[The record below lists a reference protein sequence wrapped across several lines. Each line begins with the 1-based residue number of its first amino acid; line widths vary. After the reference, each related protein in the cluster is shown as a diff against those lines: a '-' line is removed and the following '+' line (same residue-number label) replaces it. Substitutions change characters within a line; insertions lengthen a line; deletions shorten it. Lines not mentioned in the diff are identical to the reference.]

1 MTVRGHVTEVVEAG
15 PIGTARF
22 WLQPKGDRKRLI
34 VSNLDV
40 KVSVGELLE
49 VTGWEDP
56 DGYVN
61 AERIQ
66 NVPPPQPPEP
76 VAPHPPRV
84 EPERPPLPKP
94 EPQSRRT
101 SKLPKWV
108 LVLGSLIII
117 AALGWW
123 LLKSALKPTIGD
135 TIRINPTSP
144 VAGHRF
150 TVALQLK
157 RAQQVTLT
165 PDATPSGQPGEYT
178 FPQGLSDSTDLEVVA
193 TNIFGST
200 PKKFHIEVQPAPVG
214 KKPSN
219 VILSVNPLHVHRG
232 DQVTIRWNALNAD
245 KVVLRGLG
253 TEIELT
259 PPSGGSLPHPIQQQT
274 DLQLIASNSA
284 GETPSRPVT
293 VTLEAPGSAPGS
305 TSGGQGANGGGS
317 GVTVIRVAPNV
328 QASKLI
334 RKTDPVYPP
343 LAQQARIQGE
353 VRLTVEINQQGG
365 VSNAQVVRG
374 HPFLAQAARDAV
386 MKWVYSPTLVNG
398 RPVEVVTEVDLNF
411 TLPQNLPSAS
421 AEILTPAALRA
432 PAPPEYNVRF
442 TTSKGDF
449 VIEVH
454 RDWAPN
460 GADRFYNLARAGYFD
475 GVRFFRAV
483 KGFMVQFGISPRV
496 DVNHAWLNANIS
508 DDKAKPGI
516 SNKRGFVSF
525 ASAGPN
531 TRTTQVFINL
541 ADNSRFDSMGF
552 TPFGEVEG
560 METVDKFYMDYG
572 EAPTND
578 QPNILNGGEAYTAKR
593 WPNTDK
599 ILTARIEGAPAAR

>member
-293 VTLEAPGSAPGS
+293 VALDDSGSATEQAPEIQVFSTDPVRVTRGGAITLRWQVSNADTVNLSPVIGAVRPTDSRRITPASTTEYTLTATRRDKSVTRSIRVIVDNPQPPVIQALSVDPMRIKRGESIRIHWQVINAERVAISPGV
-305 TSGGQGANGGGS
+305 GQVALTDTQTLKPTTTTTYTLTATGMGVDS
-317 GVTVIRVAPNV
+317 KRVTVIVDEP
-328 QASKLI
+328 Q
-334 RKTDPVYPP
+334 TP
-343 LAQQARIQGE
+343 
-353 VRLTVEINQQGG
+353 VEIKPHFDIRSVSCVLDRPPNFYKVEASGTAVVPGDALFFFSASVIRAGG
-365 VSNAQVVRG
+365 GNFVRPDCANWGVRG
-374 HPFLAQAARDAV
+374 VACTHAPGDNPMTSWKISYISVGVPTELGLGLGRD
-386 MKWVYSPTLVNG
+386 
-398 RPVEVVTEVDLNF
+398 
-411 TLPQNLPSAS
+411 
-421 AEILTPAALRA
+421 TPA
-432 PAPPEYNVRF
+432 
-442 TTSKGDF
+442 
-449 VIEVH
+449 
-454 RDWAPN
+454 
-460 GADRFYNLARAGYFD
+460 DRSLER
-475 GVRFFRAV
+475 
-483 KGFMVQFGISPRV
+483 SLS
-496 DVNHAWLNANIS
+496 LNC
-508 DDKAKPGI
+508 K
-516 SNKRGFVSF
+516 
-525 ASAGPN
+525 
-531 TRTTQVFINL
+531 
-541 ADNSRFDSMGF
+541 
-552 TPFGEVEG
+552 
-560 METVDKFYMDYG
+560 
-572 EAPTND
+572 
-578 QPNILNGGEAYTAKR
+578 
-593 WPNTDK
+593 
-599 ILTARIEGAPAAR
+599 